1 MGRYQSIRILND
13 SVVKPKAR
21 FYTTVRYPE
30 VPLSENDIYVI
41 TTAGDRLDLLAN
53 QYYRDSSLYWVIAIA
68 NNNLTKNSL
77 YIPEGTQIRIP
88 TDVGTIINNY
98 NVLNSL

>member
-13 SVVKPKAR
+13 SVVKPKVR
-21 FYTTVRYPE
+21 FYSTTRYPE

-41 TTAGDRLDLLAN
+41 TTSGDRLDLLAN
-53 QYYRDSSLYWVIAIA
+53 QYYGDSTLYWVIAIA
-68 NNNLTKNSL
+68 NDALSKNSL
-77 YIPEGTQIRIP
+77 YVPEGSQIRIP

-98 NVLNSL
+98 NILNSL